1 LERARSEWAWSFFAG
16 VRVRRRIG
24 QALIVVGTLLLSFAG
39 ARYAHGALR
48 QDAAR
53 RAWEASQAK
62 SAFDVA
68 NASVDVRNLGVP
80 WAIGSPIAR
89 LSIPVLG
96 LDEIVIEGVGSEE
109 LNAGPGH
116 LPGSVLPGER
126 GNAVI
131 SAHRDRHF
139 STLGALRVGDEIT
152 TETRPARRVKW
163 VVIARRVVRSHEPAL
178 FATADPTLT
187 LTTCWPIRYVGTA
200 PDRLVITAKPV
211 GWEGRSS

>member
-1 LERARSEWAWSFFAG
+1 
-16 VRVRRRIG
+16 VRRRLG
-24 QALIVVGTLLLSFAG
+24 QSLIAFGALLLSFAG

-53 RAWEASQAK
+53 RAWEAAQAQ
-62 SAFDVA
+62 SAFAVV
-68 NASVDVRNLGVP
+68 NASLDAGKLGGP
-80 WAIGSPIAR
+80 WAVGSPIAR
-89 LSIPVLG
+89 LTIPALG
-96 LDEIVIEGVGSEE
+96 LDEIVIEGVSDEE

-139 STLGALRVGDEIT
+139 STLGALQVGDEIT
-152 TETRPARRVKW
+152 TETAGARRMKW
-163 VVIARRVVRSHEPAL
+163 IVIARRVVRSNDAAL
-178 FATADPTLT
+178 FSTPDATLT

-200 PDRLVITAKPV
+200 PERLIITAKPV
-211 GWEGRSS
+211 GWNGNASG

>member
-1 LERARSEWAWSFFAG
+1 
-16 VRVRRRIG
+16 VRRLLG
-24 QALIVVGTLLLSFAG
+24 QSLIVVGALLLSFAG
-39 ARYAHGALR
+39 ARYAYGAFQ

-53 RAWEASQAK
+53 RAWEAAHAQ

-68 NASVDVRNLGVP
+68 SASLDAANLGVP

-89 LSIPVLG
+89 LTIPVLG
-96 LDEIVIEGVGSEE
+96 LDEIVIEGVGDEE
-109 LNAGPGH
+109 LNVGPGH

-139 STLGALRVGDEIT
+139 SSIGALKVGDEIT
-152 TETRPARRVKW
+152 TETASARRLKW
-163 VVIARRVVRSHEPAL
+163 IVIARRVVGSHHAAL
-178 FATADPTLT
+178 FSTPDATLT

-200 PDRLVITAKPV
+200 PERLIITAKPV
-211 GWEGRSS
+211 GWGRVVSSG

>member
-1 LERARSEWAWSFFAG
+1 M
-16 VRVRRRIG
+16 RRKVG
-24 QALIVVGTLLLSFAG
+24 QSLIVIGALLLSFAG

-53 RAWEASQAK
+53 RAWEAAQAQ
-62 SAFDVA
+62 SAFTVMSAQLDA
-68 NASVDVRNLGVP
+68 TGIGIP

-89 LSIPVLG
+89 VIIPVIG
-96 LDEIVIEGVGSEE
+96 LDEIVMEGVGEEE

-126 GNAVI
+126 GNSVI

-139 STLGALRVGDEIT
+139 SRIGALQVGDEIT
-152 TETRPARRVKW
+152 TETVAARRMKW
-163 VVIARRVVRSHEPAL
+163 IVISRRVVHSGEPAL
-178 FATADPTLT
+178 FSTPDPTLT

-200 PDRLVITAKPV
+200 PERLIITAKPV
-211 GWEGRSS
+211 GWERVAASG

>member
-1 LERARSEWAWSFFAG
+1 
-16 VRVRRRIG
+16 VRKLVG
-24 QALIVVGTLLLSFAG
+24 QSLIVVGALLLSFAG
-39 ARYAHGALR
+39 ARYAYGALG

-53 RAWEASQAK
+53 RAWEAAQAR
-62 SAFDVA
+62 SAFAAASATLDA
-68 NASVDVRNLGVP
+68 NALGAP

-89 LSIPVLG
+89 LIIPVLD

-109 LNAGPGH
+109 LNVGPGH

-139 STLGALRVGDEIT
+139 SSLGSLQVGDGIT
-152 TETRPARRVKW
+152 TETASAKRMKW
-163 VVIARRVVRSHEPAL
+163 IVISRRVVRSHDGAL
-178 FATADPTLT
+178 FSTPDATLT

-200 PDRLVITAKPV
+200 PERLIITAKPV
-211 GWEGRSS
+211 GWGRVAVTGSW

>member
-1 LERARSEWAWSFFAG
+1 
-16 VRVRRRIG
+16 VRRLLG
-24 QALIVVGTLLLSFAG
+24 QSLIVVGALLLSFAG

-53 RAWEASQAK
+53 RAWEAAHAQ
-62 SAFDVA
+62 SAFAVA
-68 NASVDVRNLGVP
+68 RATLDAGNLGSP

-89 LSIPVLG
+89 LMIPALG
-96 LDEIVIEGVGSEE
+96 LDEIVIEGVGDEE
-109 LNAGPGH
+109 LNVGPGH

-139 STLGALRVGDEIT
+139 SSLGSLQVGDEIT
-152 TETRPARRVKW
+152 TETASAKRMKW
-163 VVIARRVVRSHEPAL
+163 IVIARRVVRSHEAAL
-178 FATADPTLT
+178 FSTPDATLT

-200 PDRLVITAKPV
+200 PERLIITAKPV
-211 GWEGRSS
+211 GWGSGRG

>member
-1 LERARSEWAWSFFAG
+1 M
-16 VRVRRRIG
+16 RRRLG
-24 QALIVVGTLLLSFAG
+24 QSLIVFGALLLSFAG

-48 QDAAR
+48 QGAAR
-53 RAWEASQAK
+53 RAWEAAQAQ
-62 SAFDVA
+62 SAFAVVH
-68 NASVDVRNLGVP
+68 ASLDAGRLGGP

-89 LSIPVLG
+89 MTIPALG
-96 LDEIVIEGVGSEE
+96 LDEIVIEGVSDEE

-139 STLGALRVGDEIT
+139 STLGALQVGDEIT
-152 TETRPARRVKW
+152 TETAGARRMKW
-163 VVIARRVVRSHEPAL
+163 IVIARRVVRSSDAAL
-178 FATADPTLT
+178 FSTPDATLT

-200 PDRLVITAKPV
+200 PERLIVTAKPV
-211 GWEGRSS
+211 GWKGTASG

>member
-1 LERARSEWAWSFFAG
+1 
-16 VRVRRRIG
+16 VRKLLG
-24 QALIVVGTLLLSFAG
+24 QSLIVVGALLLSFAG
-39 ARYAHGALR
+39 ARYAHGAFR

-53 RAWEASQAK
+53 RAWEAAQAQ
-62 SAFDVA
+62 SAF
-68 NASVDVRNLGVP
+68 ASASATLDARNLGGP

-89 LSIPVLG
+89 LMIPVLG
-96 LDEIVIEGVGSEE
+96 LDEIVIEGISDEE

-139 STLGALRVGDEIT
+139 SSLGSLKVGDEIT
-152 TETRPARRVKW
+152 TETAPARRMKW
-163 VVIARRVVRSHEPAL
+163 IVIARRVLRSHEPAL
-178 FATADPTLT
+178 FSTPDATLT

-200 PDRLVITAKPV
+200 PERLIITAKPV
-211 GWEGRSS
+211 GWGRLAGSG

>member
-1 LERARSEWAWSFFAG
+1 
-16 VRVRRRIG
+16 VRKRLG
-24 QALIVVGTLLLSFAG
+24 QSLIVVGALLLSFAG
-39 ARYAHGALR
+39 TRYAHGALR

-53 RAWEASQAK
+53 RAWEAAQAQ
-62 SAFDVA
+62 SAFAVA
-68 NASVDVRNLGVP
+68 NSRLDAPALGGP
-80 WAIGSPIAR
+80 WAIGEPIAR
-89 LSIPVLG
+89 IIIPVLG

-139 STLGALRVGDEIT
+139 SRLGSLQVGDQIT
-152 TETRPARRVKW
+152 TETSPARRVKW
-163 VVIARRVVRSHEPAL
+163 IVISRRVVHSGEAAL
-178 FATADPTLT
+178 FSTPDPTLT

-200 PDRLVITAKPV
+200 PERLIITAKPV
-211 GWEGRSS
+211 GWGAASG

>member
-1 LERARSEWAWSFFAG
+1 MRKLLG
-16 VRVRRRIG
+16 QGLIG
-24 QALIVVGTLLLSFAG
+24 FGALLLSFAG

-53 RAWEASQAK
+53 RAWEAAQAA
-62 SAFDVA
+62 SAFSVA
-68 NASVDVRNLGVP
+68 SSKVDIGGLGAP
-80 WAIGSPIAR
+80 WSIGSPIAR
-89 LSIPVLG
+89 LIIPALG
-96 LDEIVIEGVGSEE
+96 LDEIVIEGVGDEE

-139 STLGALRVGDEIT
+139 SSLGSLQVGDEIT
-152 TETRPARRVKW
+152 TETASHKRLKW
-163 VVIARRVVRSHEPAL
+163 VVIARRVVRSHKPAL
-178 FATADPTLT
+178 FSTPDPTLT

-200 PDRLVITAKPV
+200 PERLIVTAKPV
-211 GWEGRSS
+211 GWVASGG